1 MATTDVRQPSVV
13 ASRSAYQLRLL
24 VSRLRRRLKETYDS
38 HDLTPSQISV
48 ISRLS
53 HDGPATTSDLA
64 VAEQVRRQSMAA
76 VVSVL
81 EERGLVR
88 READPHDGRR
98 QLIVLVA
105 ATVEELENSR
115 QLRDT
120 WLADTL
126 ERSFT
131 RLELGIIDEAL
142 TLLSRMPEI
151 GGVLSAGK
159 E

>member
-1 MATTDVRQPSVV
+1 MDVKQPSII

-24 VSRLRRRLKETYDS
+24 VSRLRRRLKETYES

-53 HDGPATTSDLA
+53 HEGPATTSDLA
-64 VAEQVRRQSMAA
+64 VAEQVRRQSMAV

-88 READPHDGRR
+88 REPDPHDGRR
-98 QLIVLVA
+98 QLIVLTA
-105 ATVEELENSR
+105 ATVEELEGSR
-115 QLRDT
+115 QLRDS
-120 WLADTL
+120 WLADAL
-126 ERSFT
+126 QRNFSQ
-131 RLELGIIDEAL
+131 RELGVIDEAL
-142 TLLSRMPEI
+142 TLLARMPEI
-151 GGVLSAGK
+151 TGSASLVK